1 MTIVKFL
8 VARLDEDE
16 AAARAAHVETTLP
29 AVWAALFEVSG
40 HSGASVRAATD
51 HIARHDPA
59 RVLAQVAAMR
69 AIVDA
74 YEEAERL
81 HSSNLEKFS
90 ALASAPAHSY
100 DAAELTRIKTH
111 GWELSGRR
119 LALRHSV
126 RHLAAIWREH
136 AEYDPAWAPD

>member
-1 MTIVKFL
+1 MTLTEFVT
-8 VARLDEDE
+8 ARLDEAE
-16 AAARAAHVETTLP
+16 VSWKMVAARDVVETLRGEP
-29 AVWAALFEVSG
+29 
-40 HSGASVRAATD
+40 
-51 HIARHDPA
+51 IAPRM
-59 RVLAQVAAMR
+59 LAQVAAMR

-126 RHLAAIWREH
+126 RHLAAIWRDH
-136 AEYDPAWAPD
+136 DQYDPAWAPEGEQAV